1 MNFKWKSI
9 LAAATLLVSVS
20 ANATLIDFTDRA
32 KWEADGTPS
41 SVTYGDLT
49 VTVIAYDQNGDPTNF
64 NATQNFDGQPPCTLP
79 GIGTLVCD
87 SDGLG
92 IGDDEI
98 TFGSGTMT
106 DVERIRVKFSR
117 PVDLSAVVFLDMF
130 AQGSPSDNPTEI
142 AQSVW
147 TNGSN
152 VWSATATDT
161 TGFFVATASNGDL
174 QGIRPFSNVNEIS
187 FFADDHKAS
196 SPSNT
201 DFALA
206 AIVID
211 VSAPSALLLMIAA
224 IVGLQVRRKLKR

>member
-1 MNFKWKSI
+1 MNIKWKSI
-9 LAAATLLVSVS
+9 LTAATLLLSVS

-32 KWEADGTPS
+32 KWLADGS
-41 SVTYGDLT
+41 SASVTYGDLT
-49 VTVIAYDQNGDPTNF
+49 VTVLAYDKNGQRTNF
-64 NATQNFDGQPPCTLP
+64 NAEQDFDGQSPCTLP

-98 TFGSGTMT
+98 TFGSGGMYE
-106 DVERIRVKFSR
+106 VERIRVKFSR
-117 PVDLSAVVFLDMF
+117 PVDLSAVVFLDLF
-130 AQGSPSDNPTEI
+130 AKGSPSDNPTEI

-152 VWSATATDT
+152 VWSGTATDT
-161 TGFFVATASNGDL
+161 TGFFVATAMNGDL
-174 QGIRPFSNVNEIS
+174 QGVRPFNDVNEIS
-187 FFADDHKAS
+187 FFADTAGAAS
-196 SPSNT
+196 PANT

-211 VSAPSALLLMIAA
+211 VPAPSALFLMIAA
-224 IVGLQVRRKLKR
+224 IAGLQVRRKLRK

>member
-1 MNFKWKSI
+1 MKFKWKGI
-9 LAAATLLVSVS
+9 LAAATLIVSVS

-41 SVTYGDLT
+41 SVTYGDLK
-49 VTVIAYDQNGDPTNF
+49 VTVIAYDQNGNPTNF
-64 NATQNFDGQPPCTLP
+64 NATQDFDGQPPCTLP

-98 TFGSGTMT
+98 TFGQGTMMQ
-106 DVERIRVKFSR
+106 VERIRVKFSR
-117 PVDLSAVVFLDMF
+117 PVDLSAVVFLDLF
-130 AQGSPSDNPTEI
+130 AQGSPTDNPTEI

-152 VWSATATDT
+152 VWSATATDG
-161 TGFFVATASNGDL
+161 TGFFVATANNGDL
-174 QGIRPFSNVNEIS
+174 GVRPFNNVNEIS
-187 FFADDHKAS
+187 FFADTDRAAS
-196 SPSNT
+196 PANT

-211 VSAPSALLLMIAA
+211 VPAPSALLLMIAA
-224 IVGLQVRRKLKR
+224 IAGLQVRRKLRK